1 MPSFIVRVVLH
12 GAKDPEGY
20 VDLHE
25 SMEQKEYYRTIKGS
39 DGVTYELPP
48 ATYRASG
55 DTWTRET
62 IRNEVRGIANDTG
75 YKNSVFVTVSNGCAW
90 FGLSKY

>member
-20 VDLHE
+20 AGLHE
-25 SMEQKEYYRTIKGS
+25 TMEESRYYRTIQGS
-39 DGVTYELPP
+39 DGAVYDLPP

-55 DTWTRET
+55 DTWTKEM
-62 IRNEVRGIANDTG
+62 IRDEVREIANGTG

-90 FGLSKY
+90 SGLTKA